1 MIWSVI
7 AVESCFTKERS
18 LPRDVVGSAYVF
30 HRHRL
35 IVTGLDSPVIGWPP
49 RENYRGQYS
58 DVGRAC
64 QVLFGRFS
72 WLWMSSGW
80 W

>member
-49 RENYRGQYS
+49 RENYRG
-58 DVGRAC
+58 
-64 QVLFGRFS
+64 
-72 WLWMSSGW
+72 
-80 W
+80 